1 MPTAAS
7 TVGMMSIA
15 LASASL
21 IRGMIVPGWR
31 NMIGVRRP
39 PSYGDSFD
47 RGANRGESGL

>member
-1 MPTAAS
+1 M
-7 TVGMMSIA
+7 A

-21 IRGMIVPGWR
+21 VPGRIVPGR
-31 NMIGVRRP
+31 RSMIGVRRP